1 MQQIS
6 RILFTERGAA
16 LPFALVATALV
27 AISTAALLSYW
38 TQTRAVVERTID
50 DIEARYF
57 AESQLNILAAKVYH
71 SAEELYA
78 EHTVGDASSFEAAV
92 RIEPFG
98 SWWLGTATVT
108 KGADRWHFASLYGS
122 KPADR
127 GRAITLTDSVGGL
140 TLAGSTTITGAVA
153 IGARPLRT
161 SSLKGRPFTGVP
173 PDLVD
178 HTSNPENVPTFD
190 LDEQLTRAGWA
201 EGAVR
206 ISGGMVVDE
215 TTELPPVLIVDGA
228 VDIRGPLELPRLQVI
243 VSTGVLRITG
253 DVYGSFS
260 LLAGNN
266 IRVTDAILSADVFGS
281 NTVRIEGSTLLFPST
296 VYVSDGTRGST
307 LQILNGTRIE
317 GSVIV
322 RDGKEESDEPVLV
335 IDKKSTVNGR
345 IATNGLTQLDGTV
358 EGSIETGSFH
368 FYAAPTTYRNWLND
382 ATVDASKVTAEFFAS
397 PEFEGGLLVQLGM
410 WEVGRQGGSLVS
422 RGQM

>member
-1 MQQIS
+1 MMQQI
-6 RILFTERGAA
+6 RRVIFTERGAA

-57 AESQLNILAAKVYH
+57 AESHLNILAAKVYRG
-71 SAEELYA
+71 EGELYA
-78 EHTVGDASSFEAAV
+78 EHAVGDTSSFKAAV
-92 RIEPFG
+92 CIEPFG

-108 KGADRWHFASLYGS
+108 KGLDEWRFTSLYGS
-122 KPADR
+122 RSADSP
-127 GRAITLTDSVGGL
+127 RAITLTDSVGGL
-140 TLAGSTTITGAVA
+140 TLAGTTSIKGTIA

-161 SSLKGRPFTGVP
+161 SSLKGRPFSGTEP
-173 PDLVD
+173 ELVD
-178 HTSNPENVPTFD
+178 HTSNPENVPTFF
-190 LDEQLTRAGWA
+190 LDEQLTRAAWS

-215 TTELPPVLIVDGA
+215 NTELPPVLLVDGA

-253 DVYGSFS
+253 DVYGSFG
-260 LLAGNN
+260 LLAGND
-266 IRVTDAILSADVFGS
+266 IRVTDATVSADVFGR
-281 NTVRIEGSTLLFPST
+281 NTVRVERSTLLFPST

-322 RDGKEESDEPVLV
+322 RDGKEEPDEPVLV
-335 IDKKSTVNGR
+335 IDKASTVNGR

-410 WEVGRQGGSLVS
+410 WEVEDPR
-422 RGQM
+422 